1 MEKGK
6 AAEMLLGS
14 IPHGRAIDTE
24 VLVDVYT
31 EALNKHPERTAELDE
46 AFETLWEFKGTF
58 PPKQEK
64 RPIIGARIHT
74 PTPEQ
79 KAKLDAAH
87 KKVSKEWNAHIAKTK
102 TSEPKT
108 KTETKTSEKKSGDF
122 PTGLVEALNDMVGVD
137 PKVCGT
143 WIWLHGSTEQHA
155 TELKALGCKF
165 GKKKQLW
172 YWSPPGSSKR
182 RRKGGM
188 SYEWIKNKHGEKD
201 LEVAA

>member
-1 MEKGK
+1 METGK
-6 AAEMLLGS
+6 AAVMLLGS
-14 IPHGRAIDTE
+14 IPYGRAINTE

-31 EALNKHPERTAELDE
+31 EALNRHPERTVELDE

-58 PPKQEK
+58 PAKQEK
-64 RPIIGARIHT
+64 Q
-74 PTPEQ
+74 PTE
-79 KAKLDAAH
+79 
-87 KKVSKEWNAHIAKTK
+87 S
-102 TSEPKT
+102 
-108 KTETKTSEKKSGDF
+108 KTSEKEF
-122 PTGLVEALNDMVGVD
+122 PKELVDGLAAMADVR

-143 WIWLHGSTEQHA
+143 WLWLHGSTDQHA
-155 TELKALGCKF
+155 TELKRLGCKF

-188 SYEWIKNKHGEKD
+188 SYDWIKAKHGERD

>member
-1 MEKGK
+1 METGK

-14 IPHGRAIDTE
+14 IPYGRAIDTE

-31 EALNKHPERTAELDE
+31 EALNTHPERTVELDE

-58 PPKQEK
+58 PAKQEK
-64 RPIIGARIHT
+64 RP
-74 PTPEQ
+74 
-79 KAKLDAAH
+79 KAKLDAA
-87 KKVSKEWNAHIAKTK
+87 WNAHIAKTE
-102 TSEPKT
+102 S
-108 KTETKTSEKKSGDF
+108 KTSEKDF
-122 PTGLVEALNDMVGVD
+122 PKELVDGLAAMADVR

-143 WIWLHGSTEQHA
+143 WLWLHGSTDQHA
-155 TELKALGCKF
+155 TELKRLGCKF

-188 SYEWIKNKHGEKD
+188 SYDWIKAKHGERD

>member
-64 RPIIGARIHT
+64 RP
-74 PTPEQ
+74 E
-79 KAKLDAAH
+79 
-87 KKVSKEWNAHIAKTK
+87 VS
-102 TSEPKT
+102 
-108 KTETKTSEKKSGDF
+108 KTSEKEF
-122 PTGLVEALNDMVGVD
+122 PKELVDGLEALKAQGLD

-143 WIWLHGSTEQHA
+143 WIWIHGDTAPYETEI
-155 TELKALGCKF
+155 KRLGCKY
-165 GKKKQLW
+165 GERKQLW

-188 SYEWIKNKHGEKD
+188 SYEWIKSKHGERD

>member
-1 MEKGK
+1 METGK
-6 AAEMLLGS
+6 AAVMLLGS
-14 IPHGRAIDTE
+14 IPYGRAINTE

-31 EALNKHPERTAELDE
+31 EALNRHPERTVELDE

-58 PPKQEK
+58 PAKQEK
-64 RPIIGARIHT
+64 Q
-74 PTPEQ
+74 PTE
-79 KAKLDAAH
+79 
-87 KKVSKEWNAHIAKTK
+87 S
-102 TSEPKT
+102 
-108 KTETKTSEKKSGDF
+108 KTSEKEF
-122 PTGLVEALNDMVGVD
+122 PKELVDGLAAMTDVR

-143 WIWLHGSTEQHA
+143 WIWLHGSTDQHA
-155 TELKALGCKF
+155 TELKRLGCKF

-188 SYEWIKNKHGEKD
+188 SYDWIKAKHGERD

>member
-1 MEKGK
+1 METGK
-6 AAEMLLGS
+6 AAVMLLGS
-14 IPHGRAIDTE
+14 IPYGRAIDTE

-31 EALNKHPERTAELDE
+31 EALNRHPERTVELDE

-58 PPKQEK
+58 PAKQEK
-64 RPIIGARIHT
+64 Q
-74 PTPEQ
+74 PTE
-79 KAKLDAAH
+79 
-87 KKVSKEWNAHIAKTK
+87 S
-102 TSEPKT
+102 
-108 KTETKTSEKKSGDF
+108 KTSEKEF
-122 PTGLVEALNDMVGVD
+122 PKELVDGLAAMTDVR

-143 WIWLHGSTEQHA
+143 WIWLHGSTDQHA
-155 TELKALGCKF
+155 TELKRLGCKF

-188 SYEWIKNKHGEKD
+188 SYDWIKAKHGERD

>member
-6 AAEMLLGS
+6 AAVMLLGS
-14 IPHGRAIDTE
+14 IPYGRAIDTE

-31 EALNKHPERTAELDE
+31 EALNRHPERTVELDE

-58 PPKQEK
+58 PAKQEK
-64 RPIIGARIHT
+64 RP
-74 PTPEQ
+74 
-79 KAKLDAAH
+79 
-87 KKVSKEWNAHIAKTK
+87 
-102 TSEPKT
+102 
-108 KTETKTSEKKSGDF
+108 TESKTSEKEF
-122 PTGLVEALNDMVGVD
+122 PKELVDGLAAMTDVR

-143 WIWLHGSTEQHA
+143 WIWLHGSTDQHA
-155 TELKALGCKF
+155 TELKRLGCKF

-188 SYEWIKNKHGEKD
+188 SYDWIKAKHGERD

>member
-14 IPHGRAIDTE
+14 IPYGRAINTE

-31 EALNKHPERTAELDE
+31 EALNRHPERTVELDE

-58 PPKQEK
+58 PAKQEK
-64 RPIIGARIHT
+64 Q
-74 PTPEQ
+74 PTE
-79 KAKLDAAH
+79 
-87 KKVSKEWNAHIAKTK
+87 S
-102 TSEPKT
+102 
-108 KTETKTSEKKSGDF
+108 KTSEKEF
-122 PTGLVEALNDMVGVD
+122 PKELVDGLAAMTDVR

-143 WIWLHGSTEQHA
+143 WIWLHGSTDQHA
-155 TELKALGCKF
+155 TELKRLGCKF

-188 SYEWIKNKHGEKD
+188 SYDWIKAKHGERD

>member
-1 MEKGK
+1 METGK

-14 IPHGRAIDTE
+14 IPYGRAIDTE

-31 EALNKHPERTAELDE
+31 EALNTHPERTVELDE

-58 PPKQEK
+58 PAKQEK
-64 RPIIGARIHT
+64 Q
-74 PTPEQ
+74 PTE
-79 KAKLDAAH
+79 
-87 KKVSKEWNAHIAKTK
+87 S
-102 TSEPKT
+102 
-108 KTETKTSEKKSGDF
+108 KTSEKEF
-122 PTGLVEALNDMVGVD
+122 PKELVDGLAAMADVR

-143 WIWLHGSTEQHA
+143 WLWLHGSTDQHA
-155 TELKALGCKF
+155 TELKRLGCKF

-188 SYEWIKNKHGEKD
+188 SYDWIKAKHGERD

>member
-6 AAEMLLGS
+6 AAVMLLGS
-14 IPHGRAIDTE
+14 IPYGRAINTE

-31 EALNKHPERTAELDE
+31 EALNRHPERTVELDE

-58 PPKQEK
+58 PAKQEK
-64 RPIIGARIHT
+64 Q
-74 PTPEQ
+74 PTE
-79 KAKLDAAH
+79 
-87 KKVSKEWNAHIAKTK
+87 S
-102 TSEPKT
+102 
-108 KTETKTSEKKSGDF
+108 KTSEKEF
-122 PTGLVEALNDMVGVD
+122 PKELVDGLAAMTDVR

-143 WIWLHGSTEQHA
+143 WIWLHGSTDQHA
-155 TELKALGCKF
+155 TELKRLGCKF

-188 SYEWIKNKHGEKD
+188 SYDWIKAKHGERD

>member
-14 IPHGRAIDTE
+14 IPYGRAINTE

-31 EALNKHPERTAELDE
+31 EALNRHPERTVELDE

-58 PPKQEK
+58 PAKQEK
-64 RPIIGARIHT
+64 Q
-74 PTPEQ
+74 PTE
-79 KAKLDAAH
+79 
-87 KKVSKEWNAHIAKTK
+87 S
-102 TSEPKT
+102 
-108 KTETKTSEKKSGDF
+108 KTSEKEF
-122 PTGLVEALNDMVGVD
+122 PKELVDGLAAMTDVR

-143 WIWLHGSTEQHA
+143 WIWLHGSTDQHA
-155 TELKALGCKF
+155 TELKRLGCKF

-172 YWSPPGSSKR
+172 YWSPPGSCKR

-188 SYEWIKNKHGEKD
+188 SYDWIKAKHGERD

>member
-1 MEKGK
+1 METGK
-6 AAEMLLGS
+6 AAVMLLGS
-14 IPHGRAIDTE
+14 IPYGRAINTE

-31 EALNKHPERTAELDE
+31 EALNRHPERTVELDE

-58 PPKQEK
+58 PAKQEK
-64 RPIIGARIHT
+64 Q
-74 PTPEQ
+74 PTE
-79 KAKLDAAH
+79 
-87 KKVSKEWNAHIAKTK
+87 S
-102 TSEPKT
+102 
-108 KTETKTSEKKSGDF
+108 KTSEKEF
-122 PTGLVEALNDMVGVD
+122 PKELVDGLAAMTDVR

-143 WIWLHGSTEQHA
+143 WLWLHGSTDQHA
-155 TELKALGCKF
+155 TELKRLGCKF

-188 SYEWIKNKHGEKD
+188 SYDWIKAKHGERD

>member
-1 MEKGK
+1 METGK
-6 AAEMLLGS
+6 AAVMLLGS
-14 IPHGRAIDTE
+14 IPYGRAIDTE

-31 EALNKHPERTAELDE
+31 EALNTHPERTVELDE

-58 PPKQEK
+58 PAKQEK

-87 KKVSKEWNAHIAKTK
+87 KKVSKEWNAHIAKTE
-102 TSEPKT
+102 S
-108 KTETKTSEKKSGDF
+108 KTSEKDF
-122 PTGLVEALNDMVGVD
+122 PKELVDGLASLDGIII
-137 PKVCGT
+137 KVCGS
-143 WIWLHGSTEQHA
+143 WLWLHGSTDQHA
-155 TELKALGCKF
+155 TELKRLGCKF

-188 SYEWIKNKHGEKD
+188 SYDWIKAKHGERD